1 MQVSINGEP
10 KTLPDGCSVKE
21 MLQLLH
27 FDDEWLGV
35 AVNMEFVSKEKFEEM
50 ILKEGDMA
58 DVLAPMSGG

>member
-21 MLQLLH
+21 MLQLLR

-35 AVNMEFVSKEKFEEM
+35 AVNMEFVSKEKFEET
-50 ILKEGDMA
+50 ILKEGDMV